1 MLAFK
6 PEFIRT
12 LWYTLLTAKSQKNQ
26 LSISILSKGI
36 QISSSECSFVIPI
49 LASFCALFGRL
60 LSTLHDGEFF
70 YCHFDV
76 DELTIASANVE
87 PIENKAM
94 PFHIK
99 DVVHMSLTLKE
110 LAIGLVEL
118 AFPET
123 RSALKDHYRNIFTGL
138 LDEDSNR
145 NARINQEKSIWS
157 QLLKVCV
164 SLLRQLHT
172 RDLRCNFCPPD
183 NWIAPNLNIPL
194 DRPNDLHF
202 SSRRRGPRPFQPIRD
217 FTRKNLEEGPPM
229 STKQIRSITILKE
242 IPFVVPFNKRF
253 EVLQGLLAAEK
264 LRSQGEFDLTLCDR
278 KSKI

>member
-1 MLAFK
+1 M
-6 PEFIRT
+6 
-12 LWYTLLTAKSQKNQ
+12 
-26 LSISILSKGI
+26 GI
-36 QISSSECSFVIPI
+36 ES
-49 LASFCALFGRL
+49 
-60 LSTLHDGEFF
+60 
-70 YCHFDV
+70 
-76 DELTIASANVE
+76 NVE
-87 PIENKAM
+87 AIENKVM

-99 DVVHMSLTLKE
+99 DIIHMCLTLKE

-123 RSALKDHYRNIFTGL
+123 RSVLKEHYRNIFT
-138 LDEDSNR
+138 DDDDNEFTR
-145 NARINQEKSIWS
+145 NARANQEKTIWS

-183 NWIAPNLNIPL
+183 NWIAPTLNIPL

-202 SSRRRGPRPFQPIRD
+202 STRRRGPRPFKPIRD
-217 FTRKNLEEGPPM
+217 FTRKNLDEGPPL

-264 LRSQGEFDLTLCDR
+264 LRSQGELKKLKT
-278 KSKI
+278 SSS

>member
-1 MLAFK
+1 M
-6 PEFIRT
+6 
-12 LWYTLLTAKSQKNQ
+12 
-26 LSISILSKGI
+26 
-36 QISSSECSFVIPI
+36 C
-49 LASFCALFGRL
+49 
-60 LSTLHDGEFF
+60 
-70 YCHFDV
+70 
-76 DELTIASANVE
+76 
-87 PIENKAM
+87 
-94 PFHIK
+94 
-99 DVVHMSLTLKE
+99 LTLKE

-123 RSALKDHYRNIFTGL
+123 RTALKDHYRNIFTGMSS
-138 LDEDSNR
+138 EDDPKSS
-145 NARINQEKSIWS
+145 RINQEKTIWS

-164 SLLRQLHT
+164 SLLRQFHT

-183 NWIAPNLNIPL
+183 NWIAPTLNIPL

-217 FTRKNLEEGPPM
+217 FTRKSLDEGPPM

-264 LRSQGEFDLTLCDR
+264 LRSQGERFNLFASVVFIDFNEKFLETRRGHAGLPSR
-278 KSKI
+278 PTNTSHRATNSSV

>member
-12 LWYTLLTAKSQKNQ
+12 LWYTLLTTKSQKDQ
-26 LSISILSKGI
+26 LAISILSRGI
-36 QISSSECSFVIPI
+36 QIRKLLFFVSRFQIFKYDNILEHVESAYIIPV
-49 LASFCALFGRL
+49 LATFCALFGRL

-70 YCHFDV
+70 YCHFDLEV
-76 DELTIASANVE
+76 QSMDLASTNVE
-87 PIENKAM
+87 PIENRIM

-99 DVVHMSLTLKE
+99 DIVHMSLTLKE
-110 LAIGLVEL
+110 LAIGLVEV

-123 RSALKDHYRNIFTGL
+123 RLALKDHYKNIFSDDDGGKN
-138 LDEDSNR
+138 SR
-145 NARINQEKSIWS
+145 ANQEKTIWT

-172 RDLRCNFCPPD
+172 RDLRCNFCPEN
-183 NWIAPNLNIPL
+183 NWIAPTLNIPL
-194 DRPNDLHF
+194 DRPHDLHF

-217 FTRKNLEEGPPM
+217 FTKRNLEEPPM

-242 IPFVVPFNKRF
+242 IPFVVPFNKY
-253 EVLQGLLAAEK
+253 VY
-264 LRSQGEFDLTLCDR
+264 S
-278 KSKI
+278 S

>member
-1 MLAFK
+1 
-6 PEFIRT
+6 
-12 LWYTLLTAKSQKNQ
+12 
-26 LSISILSKGI
+26 
-36 QISSSECSFVIPI
+36 VIPI
-49 LASFCALFGRL
+49 LATFCALFGRL

-70 YCHFDV
+70 YCNFDL
-76 DELTIASANVE
+76 DEQSMGIDSNIEA
-87 PIENKAM
+87 IENKVM

-99 DVVHMSLTLKE
+99 DIVHMCLTLKE

-123 RSALKDHYRNIFTGL
+123 RSGLKEHYKNIFMEF
-138 LDEDSNR
+138 DDSDGSR
-145 NARINQEKSIWS
+145 NARANQEKLIWS

-183 NWIAPNLNIPL
+183 NWIAPTLNIPL

-202 SSRRRGPRPFQPIRD
+202 STRRRGPRPFQPIRD
-217 FTRKNLEEGPPM
+217 FTRKNVEEGPPL

-264 LRSQGEFDLTLCDR
+264 LRSQGKFKLSRLTMIYYTI
-278 KSKI
+278 SSI

>member
-1 MLAFK
+1 
-6 PEFIRT
+6 
-12 LWYTLLTAKSQKNQ
+12 
-26 LSISILSKGI
+26 
-36 QISSSECSFVIPI
+36 
-49 LASFCALFGRL
+49 
-60 LSTLHDGEFF
+60 
-70 YCHFDV
+70 
-76 DELTIASANVE
+76 
-87 PIENKAM
+87 M

-99 DVVHMSLTLKE
+99 DIVHACLTLKE

-123 RSALKDHYRNIFTGL
+123 RSMMNEHYRNILG
-138 LDEDSNR
+138 SNDALP
-145 NARINQEKSIWS
+145 NAQRSQEKAVWS

-202 SSRRRGPRPFQPIRD
+202 SRRRGPRPFQPIRD
-217 FTRKNLEEGPPM
+217 FTRKNLEEGPPL
-229 STKQIRSITILKE
+229 STKQIRSIAILKE

-264 LRSQGEFDLTLCDR
+264 LRSQGDQQGFLQGPQIHLLVRRKYLYEDAFDKLSPENEPNLRARFRIQMMNLQGLEEAGIDGGCSNDLFFIFFYLLILFYFR
-278 KSKI
+278 WHLQRVSK

>member
-1 MLAFK
+1 
-6 PEFIRT
+6 
-12 LWYTLLTAKSQKNQ
+12 
-26 LSISILSKGI
+26 
-36 QISSSECSFVIPI
+36 VVPI
-49 LASFCALFGRL
+49 LATFCALFGRL

-70 YCHFDV
+70 YCNFDI
-76 DELTIASANVE
+76 DENSMNGIQSSNVE
-87 PIENKAM
+87 PIENKVM
-94 PFHIK
+94 PFQIK
-99 DVVHMSLTLKE
+99 DVVHMCLTFKE

-123 RSALKDHYRNIFTGL
+123 RTALKDHYRNIFAGS
-138 LDEDSNR
+138 DEDAGR
-145 NARINQEKSIWS
+145 NSRMNQEKTIWS

-172 RDLRCNFCPPD
+172 RDLRSNFCPPE
-183 NWIAPNLNIPL
+183 NWIAPTLNIPL

-264 LRSQGEFDLTLCDR
+264 LRSQGKAYFDLF
-278 KSKI
+278 